1 MKNGAILPTNIALIG
16 YGYWGKKVYSTLL
29 NLFKAEQVLVVD
41 PFAKQTANVHFA
53 TFEKMLMSKTSHVFV
68 ATPEET
74 HYDLALKCLEAKKNV
89 FVEKPLCLKLSHAK
103 KLQTTAKKNGLK
115 LFVDYTFL
123 FDAAVN
129 KISELIKSNK
139 IGKLYQI
146 DSIRHSININKPN
159 VSVFDD
165 LATHDLYL
173 GRFFFGDDPEEV
185 SAQAETMINNQISQS
200 SGQIS
205 YKVGKINFHYS
216 WIQPTATRKM
226 TFFGTEATLIWD
238 RLSADLLIYKNQTLV
253 ERIAIDTGSDSP
265 LLKSIMLF
273 FEKEKNQNYLPDIKN
288 IELLDKTKP

>member
-29 NLFKAEQVLVVD
+29 NLFRAEQILVID
-41 PFAKQTANVHFA
+41 PFAIQTTDINFA
-53 TFEKMLMSKTSHVFV
+53 TFEEMLTSSTSHVFI

-74 HYDLALKCLEAKKNV
+74 HYELVLKCLEANKNV
-89 FVEKPLCLKLSHAK
+89 FVEKPLCLKLSQAK
-103 KLQTTAKKNGLK
+103 KLQATAQKNGLR
-115 LFVDYTFL
+115 LYVDYTFL
-123 FDAAVN
+123 FDTAIN
-129 KISELIKSNK
+129 KIINLIKSAK

-146 DSIRHSININKPN
+146 DSTRHSININKPN

-173 GRFFFGDDPEEV
+173 GRLFFGSDPDKV
-185 SAQAETMINNQISQS
+185 SAQVETIKNGQISQS

-216 WIQPTATRKM
+216 WIQPTAARKM
-226 TFFGTEATLIWD
+226 TFFGTEATLVWD
-238 RLSADLLIYKNQTLV
+238 RQIADLLIFKNQALV
-253 ERIAIDTGSDSP
+253 ERISIGSNTNSP
-265 LLKSIMLF
+265 LHKSINSF
-273 FEKEKNQNYLPDIKN
+273 FEKEKNQSYLSDIKN